1 MSESTQSNYSEFL
14 TWVDNQV
21 DLSKIQSIEQ
31 AFEIIRQRI
40 NQTETDKKSGKGAR
54 AALATNEVEVWV
66 REKIRTNIRK
76 TAERLEEERRQREE
90 SGEKITTK
98 TQIEKDEDTPIW

>member
-1 MSESTQSNYSEFL
+1 L
-14 TWVDNQV
+14 T
-21 DLSKIQSIEQ
+21 
-31 AFEIIRQRI
+31 
-40 NQTETDKKSGKGAR
+40 
-54 AALATNEVEVWV
+54 TNEVEVWV